1 MVLTIHLELLLGAL
15 FVIKVPTLSIRIPII
30 VPTPTAQP
38 SEGDSYD
45 LMKEKAGYFTTGW
58 LAYLSIYREL

>member
-1 MVLTIHLELLLGAL
+1 MVLTVHLELLLGAL
-15 FVIKVPTLSIRIPII
+15 FVIKVPSLCIRIPIP
-30 VPTPTAQP
+30 VTTQPTQP

-58 LAYLSIYREL
+58 LAY